1 MECGICQCISEKHQ
15 HFSQN
20 ALIKNWYPEKIGI
33 CNHSF
38 CEDCLHKWIVSCL
51 TIGNNFSCPIC
62 RFVYISHD
70 RLYHAYNLSTCITE
84 RKNQLN
90 N

>member
-1 MECGICQCISEKHQ
+1 MECGICQLECINPMIFSENP
-15 HFSQN
+15 FV
-20 ALIKNWYPEKIGI
+20 KNWYPEKIGM

-38 CEDCLHKWIVSCL
+38 CHDCLLPWLSNCL
-51 TIGNNFSCPIC
+51 QFGLNFSCPIC

-70 RLYHAYNLSTCITE
+70 RLYHAYCLSQCIKE
-84 RKNQLN
+84 RN